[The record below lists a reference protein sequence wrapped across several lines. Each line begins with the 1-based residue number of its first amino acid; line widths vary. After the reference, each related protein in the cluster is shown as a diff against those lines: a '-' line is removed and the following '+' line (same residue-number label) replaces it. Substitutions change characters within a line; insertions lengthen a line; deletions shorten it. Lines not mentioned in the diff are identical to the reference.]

1 MKLPRTLLFPVLVIS
16 SVFCVSQ
23 ATTAPDVIFDEYGDL
38 RWEDAKAR
46 LDNFTIP
53 LLNDTDTVGYI
64 LVSNETNGCSD
75 EAAAR
80 GLRAKRYV
88 VERRG
93 VPWNHVVWRQE
104 GYAPEIRTKL
114 LVLPR
119 GFTPS
124 YPSLDSTTAKRSG
137 PPSRACA
144 VRLKKIKNSRW

>member
-38 RWEDAKAR
+38 RWEDEKAR

-64 LVSNETNGCSD
+64 LVSNETNGFSD

-93 VPWNHVVWRQE
+93 RSLE
-104 GYAPEIRTKL
+104 SRSLAARRLRTGDSHEAAGSSTRIYSE
-114 LVLPR
+114 LPI
-119 GFTPS
+119 
-124 YPSLDSTTAKRSG
+124 A
-137 PPSRACA
+137 
-144 VRLKKIKNSRW
+144 